1 MRISYLEIYNEALS
15 DLLNPKKEELKISEH
30 YERGIYVDGLLEV
43 NVGSPQQVLEC
54 LMAGQ
59 NRRQTGATQMNADSS
74 RSHSIFRIVI
84 ESREIPDESSASDAA
99 GSGGAVRVA
108 TLNLVDLAGSERVSQ
123 TQATGVRLKE
133 GGAINRSLLY
143 LAEVIHKLSE
153 RQCVMRVGLNCLTCI
168 LVSLISCAFSCLP
181 FSSNLLANC
190 PRLRHAQGSI
200 SHPVPQ
206 FEIDAYLAT
215 GARWKLADRHHLH
228 HHAGRHPRGRD
239 HLVAR
244 ICEPREKDLQQCQG
258 E

>member
-1 MRISYLEIYNEALS
+1 MRISYLEIYHEALS

-153 RQCVMRVGLNCLTCI
+153 RQCVVRVGLNFDLYPC
-168 LVSLISCAFSCLP
+168 FS
-181 FSSNLLANC
+181 
-190 PRLRHAQGSI
+190 
-200 SHPVPQ
+200 
-206 FEIDAYLAT
+206 
-215 GARWKLADRHHLH
+215 
-228 HHAGRHPRGRD
+228 
-239 HLVAR
+239 HLVYVLLSSLLLLFVRNSSASAPCPGPNLTSR
-244 ICEPREKDLQQCQG
+244 TAIQN
-258 E
+258 

>member
-1 MRISYLEIYNEALS
+1 MRISYMEIYNEALS

-59 NRRQTGATQMNADSS
+59 SRRQTGATQMNADSS

-84 ESREIPDESSASDAA
+84 ESREIPDESSASDVA
-99 GSGGAVRVA
+99 GTGGAVRVA

-153 RQCVMRVGLNCLTCI
+153 RQCVMRVW
-168 LVSLISCAFSCLP
+168 LVLLDLYPYFSLISCAFSSPLSHS
-181 FSSNLLANC
+181 FANR
-190 PRLRHAQGSI
+190 PRLHHAQGAI
-200 SHPVPQ
+200 SHSVPQ
-206 FEIDAYLAT
+206 FKIDAYLAT
-215 GARWKLADRHHLH
+215 GAGWKLADRHHLH
-228 HHAGRHPRGRD
+228 HHAGRHPRGGD

-244 ICEPREKDLQQCQG
+244 ICEPREKNLQQCQG